1 MTKST
6 GVWKLATT
14 VAPGS
19 MLRVTT
25 TPSTGAIDL
34 RVPEVARATG

>member
-1 MTKST
+1 MTNRT
-6 GVWKLATT
+6 GAWKLATT

-25 TPSTGAIDL
+25 DAVDR
-34 RVPEVARATG
+34 RV